1 MDVVVTGIGL
11 VSVLGPLDCSW
22 KRLLAGE
29 SGIRQHQPF
38 IELERQPLALIGTK
52 PADLMTLMR
61 QVLADALQDANL
73 ILPLPDCGIVIG
85 SSRGFQA
92 NWEQLAS
99 GGRSP
104 IEVGRG
110 KKEEGSSAT
119 DSVTDVTDVT
129 DVRKKEEG
137 RSPMEVGR
145 GEKEEEREFS
155 ITDSQCPMPDAQFPM
170 PNAQFSMPNSQFVNF
185 LPHMGAIAAARTIG
199 STGPVLAPMA
209 ACATGLQS
217 IARAVDLIRTGEC
230 QRAIAGAVEAPV
242 TPLTVAG
249 FNRMGALANAG
260 CYPFDENRE
269 GFVLGEGGALFV
281 LESAELAR
289 RRGARIYG
297 RVSGFGLTNDA
308 CHANAPELSGKSA
321 IAAVNQCLK
330 RSNLAATDIDFIHA
344 HGTATELND
353 RQEALLI
360 EKLFHR
366 GVAVSSTKGAT
377 GHTLGASGALGAAFC
392 LMSIKYQMLPP
403 CVGMKKPGF
412 ELDFVRCARSATV
425 RNAVCLSFGFGGQNA
440 AIVLS
445 GDR

>member
-11 VSVLGPLDCSW
+11 VSALGTLDGSW
-22 KRLLAGE
+22 KRLLSGE

-38 IELERQPLALIGTK
+38 IELERRPLALICTK
-52 PADLMTLMR
+52 PVDLITLIR
-61 QVLADALQDANL
+61 QVLIDAVQDANL
-73 ILPLPDCGIVIG
+73 TLPLPDCGIVIG

-92 NWEQLAS
+92 NLELLAS
-99 GGRSP
+99 
-104 IEVGRG
+104 EGRG
-110 KKEEGSSAT
+110 KKEEG
-119 DSVTDVTDVT
+119 
-129 DVRKKEEG
+129 RRKREEGRGKREEGRGKKEED
-137 RSPMEVGR
+137 
-145 GEKEEEREFS
+145 REFS
-155 ITDSQCPMPDAQFPM
+155 ITDSQCQM
-170 PNAQFSMPNSQFVNF
+170 PNAQCPRPNSQFVNF
-185 LPHMGAIAAARTIG
+185 LPHMGAIAAARAIG

-209 ACATGLQS
+209 ACATGIWS

-230 QRAIAGAVEAPV
+230 QRAIAGAVEAPI
-242 TPLTVAG
+242 TPLTLAG
-249 FNRMGALANAG
+249 FSRMGALANNG

-289 RRGARIYG
+289 RRGAKIYG
-297 RVSGFGLTNDA
+297 QISGFGLTNDA
-308 CHANAPELSGKSA
+308 CHANSPVLGGKSA

-330 RSNLAATDIDFIHA
+330 RSNLAAIDIDFIHA

-353 RQEALLI
+353 RHEALLI

-412 ELDFVRCARSATV
+412 ELDFVRCARSAIV

-440 AIVLS
+440 AILLS
-445 GDR
+445 GER

>member
-11 VSVLGPLDCSW
+11 VSALGTLETSW
-22 KRLLAGE
+22 KRLLSGE
-29 SGIRQHQPF
+29 SGIERDQPF
-38 IELERQPLALIGTK
+38 LELERRPLALIGTK
-52 PADLMTLMR
+52 PADLITLIR

-73 ILPLPDCGIVIG
+73 ILPLADCGIAIG

-92 NWEQLAS
+92 NLEQLAS
-99 GGRSP
+99 IGIRQ
-104 IEVGRG
+104 EEEERG
-110 KKEEGSSAT
+110 KKEEERGK
-119 DSVTDVTDVT
+119 
-129 DVRKKEEG
+129 KKEG
-137 RSPMEVGR
+137 RALPIPDYQLP
-145 GEKEEEREFS
+145 
-155 ITDSQCPMPDAQFPM
+155 ITD
-170 PNAQFSMPNSQFVNF
+170 SQFVNF
-185 LPHMGAIAAARTIG
+185 LPHMGAMAAARAIG

-230 QRAIAGAVEAPV
+230 QRAIAGAVEAPI

-281 LESAELAR
+281 LESAELAS
-289 RRGARIYG
+289 RRGAKIYG

-308 CHANAPELSGKSA
+308 CHVNAPALGGKSA

-330 RSNLAATDIDFIHA
+330 RSNLAAVDIDFIHA

-353 RQEALLI
+353 RHEALLI
-360 EKLFHR
+360 QKLFHPR
-366 GVAVSSTKGAT
+366 VAVSSTKGAT
-377 GHTLGASGALGAAFC
+377 GHTLGASGALGVAFC

-403 CVGMKKPGF
+403 CAGMKKPGF
-412 ELDFVRCARSATV
+412 ELDFVRCARSAIV

-445 GDR
+445 AER

>member
-11 VSVLGPLDCSW
+11 VSALGTLETSW
-22 KRLLAGE
+22 KRLLSGE
-29 SGIRQHQPF
+29 SGIERDQPF
-38 IELERQPLALIGTK
+38 LELERRPLALIGTK
-52 PADLMTLMR
+52 PADLITLIR

-73 ILPLPDCGIVIG
+73 ILPLADCGIAIG

-92 NWEQLAS
+92 NLEQLAS
-99 GGRSP
+99 
-104 IEVGRG
+104 VGIRHSEEETA
-110 KKEEGSSAT
+110 KKEEETG
-119 DSVTDVTDVT
+119 
-129 DVRKKEEG
+129 KEKEG
-137 RSPMEVGR
+137 RALPIPDYQLP
-145 GEKEEEREFS
+145 
-155 ITDSQCPMPDAQFPM
+155 ITD
-170 PNAQFSMPNSQFVNF
+170 SQFVNF
-185 LPHMGAIAAARTIG
+185 LPHMGAMAVARAIG

-230 QRAIAGAVEAPV
+230 QRAIAGAVEAPI

-281 LESAELAR
+281 LESAELAS
-289 RRGARIYG
+289 RRGAKIYG

-308 CHANAPELSGKSA
+308 CHVNAPELGGKSA

-330 RSNLAATDIDFIHA
+330 RSNLAAVDIDFIHA

-353 RQEALLI
+353 RHEALLI
-360 EKLFHR
+360 QKLFHP

-377 GHTLGASGALGAAFC
+377 GHTLGASGALGVAFC

-403 CVGMKKPGF
+403 CAGMKKPGF
-412 ELDFVRCARSATV
+412 ELDFVRCARSAIV

-445 GDR
+445 AER

>member
-11 VSVLGPLDCSW
+11 VSALGTRETSW
-22 KRLLAGE
+22 KRLLSGE
-29 SGIRQHQPF
+29 SGIERDQPF
-38 IELERQPLALIGTK
+38 LELERRPLALIGTK
-52 PADLMTLMR
+52 PADLITLIR

-73 ILPLPDCGIVIG
+73 ILPLADCGIAIG

-92 NWEQLAS
+92 NLEQLAS
-99 GGRSP
+99 
-104 IEVGRG
+104 VGIRQEEEETG
-110 KKEEGSSAT
+110 KKEEERGK
-119 DSVTDVTDVT
+119 
-129 DVRKKEEG
+129 KKEG
-137 RSPMEVGR
+137 RALPIPDYQLP
-145 GEKEEEREFS
+145 
-155 ITDSQCPMPDAQFPM
+155 ITD
-170 PNAQFSMPNSQFVNF
+170 SQFVNF
-185 LPHMGAIAAARTIG
+185 LPHMGAMAAARAIG

-230 QRAIAGAVEAPV
+230 QRAIAGAVEAPI

-281 LESAELAR
+281 LESAELAS
-289 RRGARIYG
+289 RRGAKIYG

-308 CHANAPELSGKSA
+308 CHANAPALGGKSA

-330 RSNLAATDIDFIHA
+330 RSNLAAVDIDFIHA

-353 RQEALLI
+353 RHEALLI
-360 EKLFHR
+360 QKLFHP

-377 GHTLGASGALGAAFC
+377 GHTLGASGALGVAFC

-403 CVGMKKPGF
+403 CAGMKKPGF
-412 ELDFVRCARSATV
+412 ELDFVRCARSAIV

-445 GDR
+445 AER

>member
-11 VSVLGPLDCSW
+11 VSALGTLETSW
-22 KRLLAGE
+22 KRLLSGE
-29 SGIRQHQPF
+29 SGIERDQPF
-38 IELERQPLALIGTK
+38 LELERRPLALIGTK
-52 PADLMTLMR
+52 PADLITLIR

-73 ILPLPDCGIVIG
+73 ILPLPDCGIAIG
-85 SSRGFQA
+85 SSRGFQG
-92 NWEQLAS
+92 NLEQLAS
-99 GGRSP
+99 
-104 IEVGRG
+104 VGIGHSEEEIG
-110 KKEEGSSAT
+110 KKEEGIGK
-119 DSVTDVTDVT
+119 
-129 DVRKKEEG
+129 KKEG
-137 RSPMEVGR
+137 RALPIPDYQLP
-145 GEKEEEREFS
+145 
-155 ITDSQCPMPDAQFPM
+155 ITD
-170 PNAQFSMPNSQFVNF
+170 SQFVNF
-185 LPHMGAIAAARTIG
+185 LPHMGAMAVARAIG

-217 IARAVDLIRTGEC
+217 IVRAVDLIRTGEC
-230 QRAIAGAVEAPV
+230 QRAIAGAVEAPI

-281 LESAELAR
+281 LESAELAS
-289 RRGARIYG
+289 RRGAKIYG

-308 CHANAPELSGKSA
+308 CHVMRPDLGGKSA

-330 RSNLAATDIDFIHA
+330 RSNLATVDIDFIHA

-353 RQEALLI
+353 RHEALLI
-360 EKLFHR
+360 QKLFHPR
-366 GVAVSSTKGAT
+366 VAVSSTKGAT
-377 GHTLGASGALGAAFC
+377 GHTLGASGALGVAFC

-403 CVGMKKPGF
+403 CAGMKKPGF
-412 ELDFVRCARSATV
+412 ELDFVRCARSAIV

-445 GDR
+445 AER

>member
-11 VSVLGPLDCSW
+11 VSALGTLETSW
-22 KRLLAGE
+22 KRLLSGE
-29 SGIRQHQPF
+29 SGIERDQPF
-38 IELERQPLALIGTK
+38 LELERRPLALIGAK
-52 PADLMTLMR
+52 PADLITLIR

-73 ILPLPDCGIVIG
+73 ILPLADCGIAIG

-92 NWEQLAS
+92 NLEQLAS
-99 GGRSP
+99 
-104 IEVGRG
+104 VGIRHSEEERGKNEEERG
-110 KKEEGSSAT
+110 KKK
-119 DSVTDVTDVT
+119 D
-129 DVRKKEEG
+129 G
-137 RSPMEVGR
+137 RALP
-145 GEKEEEREFS
+145 
-155 ITDSQCPMPDAQFPM
+155 ITDHQLPITD
-170 PNAQFSMPNSQFVNF
+170 SQFVNF
-185 LPHMGAIAAARTIG
+185 LPHMGAMAAARAIG

-230 QRAIAGAVEAPV
+230 QRAIAGAVEAPI

-281 LESAELAR
+281 LESAELAS
-289 RRGARIYG
+289 RRGAKIYG

-308 CHANAPELSGKSA
+308 CHVNAPDLGGKSA

-330 RSNLAATDIDFIHA
+330 RSNLAAVDIDFIHA

-353 RQEALLI
+353 RHEALLI
-360 EKLFHR
+360 QKLFHP

-403 CVGMKKPGF
+403 CAGMKKPGF
-412 ELDFVRCARSATV
+412 ELDFVRCARSAIV

-440 AIVLS
+440 AIILS
-445 GDR
+445 AER

>member
-11 VSVLGPLDCSW
+11 VSALGTLETSW
-22 KRLLAGE
+22 KKLLSGE
-29 SGIRQHQPF
+29 SGIERDQPF
-38 IELERQPLALIGTK
+38 LELERRPLALIGTK
-52 PADLMTLMR
+52 PADLITLIR

-73 ILPLPDCGIVIG
+73 ILPLADCGIAIG

-92 NWEQLAS
+92 NLEQLAS
-99 GGRSP
+99 
-104 IEVGRG
+104 VGIRHWEEERG
-110 KKEEGSSAT
+110 KKEEERG
-119 DSVTDVTDVT
+119 
-129 DVRKKEEG
+129 KKREG
-137 RSPMEVGR
+137 RALPIPDYQLP
-145 GEKEEEREFS
+145 
-155 ITDSQCPMPDAQFPM
+155 ITD
-170 PNAQFSMPNSQFVNF
+170 SQFVNF
-185 LPHMGAIAAARTIG
+185 LPHMGAMAAARAIG

-209 ACATGLQS
+209 ACATGIWS
-217 IARAVDLIRTGEC
+217 IARAIDLIRTGEC
-230 QRAIAGAVEAPV
+230 QRAIAGAVEAPI

-260 CYPFDENRE
+260 CYPFDEHRE

-289 RRGARIYG
+289 RRGAKIYG

-308 CHANAPELSGKSA
+308 CHVIGPAVGGKSA

-330 RSNLAATDIDFIHA
+330 RSNLAAVDIDFIHA

-353 RQEALLI
+353 RHEALLI
-360 EKLFHR
+360 QKLFHQR
-366 GVAVSSTKGAT
+366 VAVSSTKGAT
-377 GHTLGASGALGAAFC
+377 GHTLGASGALGVAFC

-403 CVGMKKPGF
+403 GAGMKKPAF
-412 ELDFVRCARSATV
+412 ELDFVRCARSAIV

-445 GDR
+445 AER

>member
-11 VSVLGPLDCSW
+11 VSALGTLETSW
-22 KRLLAGE
+22 KRLLSGE
-29 SGIRQHQPF
+29 SGIERDQPF
-38 IELERQPLALIGTK
+38 LELERRPLALIGTK
-52 PADLMTLMR
+52 PADLITLIR

-73 ILPLPDCGIVIG
+73 ILPLPDCGIAIG
-85 SSRGFQA
+85 SSRGFQT
-92 NWEQLAS
+92 NLEQLAS
-99 GGRSP
+99 
-104 IEVGRG
+104 VGIRQEEEERG
-110 KKEEGSSAT
+110 KKEEE
-119 DSVTDVTDVT
+119 
-129 DVRKKEEG
+129 REKKKEG
-137 RSPMEVGR
+137 RALPIPDYQLP
-145 GEKEEEREFS
+145 
-155 ITDSQCPMPDAQFPM
+155 ITH
-170 PNAQFSMPNSQFVNF
+170 SQFVNF
-185 LPHMGAIAAARTIG
+185 LPHMGAMAAARAIG

-230 QRAIAGAVEAPV
+230 QRAIAGAVEAPI

-269 GFVLGEGGALFV
+269 GFVLGEGGALLV
-281 LESAELAR
+281 LESAELAS
-289 RRGARIYG
+289 RRGAKIYG

-308 CHANAPELSGKSA
+308 CHVIAPDRGGKSA

-330 RSNLAATDIDFIHA
+330 RSNLAAVDIDFIHA

-353 RQEALLI
+353 RHEARLI
-360 EKLFHR
+360 QKLFHPR
-366 GVAVSSTKGAT
+366 VAVSSTKGAT
-377 GHTLGASGALGAAFC
+377 GHTLGASGALGVAFC

-403 CVGMKKPGF
+403 GAGMKKPAF
-412 ELDFVRCARSATV
+412 ELDFVRCARSAIV

-445 GDR
+445 AER

>member
-11 VSVLGPLDCSW
+11 VSALGTLETSW
-22 KRLLAGE
+22 KRLLSGE
-29 SGIRQHQPF
+29 SGIEGNQPF
-38 IELERQPLALIGTK
+38 LELERRPLALIGTK
-52 PADLMTLMR
+52 PADLITLIR

-73 ILPLPDCGIVIG
+73 SLPLPDCGIAIG

-92 NWEQLAS
+92 NLEQLAS
-99 GGRSP
+99 
-104 IEVGRG
+104 VGIRHSEEERG
-110 KKEEGSSAT
+110 KKEEERGK
-119 DSVTDVTDVT
+119 
-129 DVRKKEEG
+129 KKEG
-137 RSPMEVGR
+137 RALRIPDYQLP
-145 GEKEEEREFS
+145 
-155 ITDSQCPMPDAQFPM
+155 ITD
-170 PNAQFSMPNSQFVNF
+170 SQFVNF
-185 LPHMGAIAAARTIG
+185 LPHMGAMAAARAIG

-209 ACATGLQS
+209 ACATGIWS

-230 QRAIAGAVEAPV
+230 QRAIAGAVEAPI

-289 RRGARIYG
+289 RRGAKIYG

-308 CHANAPELSGKSA
+308 CHVNAPGLGGKSA

-330 RSNLAATDIDFIHA
+330 RSNLAAVDIDFIHA

-353 RQEALLI
+353 RHEALLI
-360 EKLFHR
+360 QKLFHP

-377 GHTLGASGALGAAFC
+377 GHTLGASGALGVAFC

-403 CVGMKKPGF
+403 CAGMKKPGF
-412 ELDFVRCARSATV
+412 ELDFVRCARSAIV

-445 GDR
+445 AER

>member
-11 VSVLGPLDCSW
+11 VSALGTGETSW
-22 KRLLAGE
+22 KRLLSGE
-29 SGIRQHQPF
+29 SGIERDQPF
-38 IELERQPLALIGTK
+38 LELERRPLALIGTK
-52 PADLMTLMR
+52 PADLITLIR

-73 ILPLPDCGIVIG
+73 ILPLADCGIAIG

-92 NWEQLAS
+92 NLEQLAS
-99 GGRSP
+99 
-104 IEVGRG
+104 VGIRHSEEERG
-110 KKEEGSSAT
+110 KKEEERGN
-119 DSVTDVTDVT
+119 
-129 DVRKKEEG
+129 KKEG
-137 RSPMEVGR
+137 RALPIPDYQLP
-145 GEKEEEREFS
+145 
-155 ITDSQCPMPDAQFPM
+155 ITD
-170 PNAQFSMPNSQFVNF
+170 SQFVNF
-185 LPHMGAIAAARTIG
+185 LPHMGAMAAARAIG

-230 QRAIAGAVEAPV
+230 QRAIAGAVEAPI

-281 LESAELAR
+281 LESAELAS
-289 RRGARIYG
+289 RRGAKIYG

-308 CHANAPELSGKSA
+308 CHVIAPELGGKSA

-330 RSNLAATDIDFIHA
+330 RSNLAAVDIDFIHA

-353 RQEALLI
+353 RHEAQLI
-360 EKLFHR
+360 EKLFHPR
-366 GVAVSSTKGAT
+366 VAVSSTKGAT
-377 GHTLGASGALGAAFC
+377 GHTLGASGALGVAFC

-403 CVGMKKPGF
+403 GAGMKKPAF
-412 ELDFVRCARSATV
+412 ELDFVRCARSAIV

-440 AIVLS
+440 AIVIS
-445 GDR
+445 AER

>member
-11 VSVLGPLDCSW
+11 VSALGTLDCSW
-22 KRLLAGE
+22 KRLLSGE

-38 IELERQPLALIGTK
+38 IELERRPLALIGTK
-52 PADLMTLMR
+52 PVDLMSLIR
-61 QVLADALQDANL
+61 QVLIDAVQDANL
-73 ILPLPDCGIVIG
+73 TLPLRDCGIVIG

-92 NWEQLAS
+92 NLELLAS
-99 GGRSP
+99 
-104 IEVGRG
+104 
-110 KKEEGSSAT
+110 EGSSAT
-119 DSVTDVTDVT
+119 SNVRDVTDG
-129 DVRKKEEG
+129 RKT
-137 RSPMEVGR
+137 EVGR
-145 GEKEEEREFS
+145 SLRELGRGKSQEAREFP
-155 ITDSQCPMPDAQFPM
+155 ITDSHFPI
-170 PNAQFSMPNSQFVNF
+170 PNSQLPITNSQFVNF
-185 LPHMGAIAAARTIG
+185 LPHMGAIAAARAIG

-209 ACATGLQS
+209 ACATGIWS

-230 QRAIAGAVEAPV
+230 QRAIAGAVEAPI
-242 TPLTVAG
+242 TPLTLAG
-249 FNRMGALANAG
+249 FSRMGALANNG

-289 RRGARIYG
+289 RRGAKIYG
-297 RVSGFGLTNDA
+297 RISGFGLTNDA
-308 CHANAPELSGKSA
+308 CHATAPELGGESA

-330 RSNLAATDIDFIHA
+330 RSNLAAIDIDFIHA

-353 RQEALLI
+353 RHEALLI
-360 EKLFHR
+360 EKLFHP

-412 ELDFVRCARSATV
+412 ELDFVRCARSAIV

>member
-11 VSVLGPLDCSW
+11 VSALGTLETSW
-22 KRLLAGE
+22 KRLLSGE
-29 SGIRQHQPF
+29 SGIERDQPF
-38 IELERQPLALIGTK
+38 LELERRPLALIGAK
-52 PADLMTLMR
+52 PADLITLIR

-73 ILPLPDCGIVIG
+73 ILPLPDCGIAIG

-92 NWEQLAS
+92 NLEQLAS
-99 GGRSP
+99 
-104 IEVGRG
+104 VGIRHSEQERG
-110 KKEEGSSAT
+110 KKEGDRGKNKEGTA
-119 DSVTDVTDVT
+119 
-129 DVRKKEEG
+129 
-137 RSPMEVGR
+137 SPIPDYHLP
-145 GEKEEEREFS
+145 
-155 ITDSQCPMPDAQFPM
+155 ITD
-170 PNAQFSMPNSQFVNF
+170 SQFVNF
-185 LPHMGAIAAARTIG
+185 LPHMGAIAAARAIG

-230 QRAIAGAVEAPV
+230 QRAIAGAVEAPI

-281 LESAELAR
+281 LESAELAS
-289 RRGARIYG
+289 RRGAKIYG

-308 CHANAPELSGKSA
+308 CHVNAPTLGGKSA

-330 RSNLAATDIDFIHA
+330 RSNLAAVDIDFIHA

-353 RQEALLI
+353 RHEAQLI
-360 EKLFHR
+360 QKLFHPR
-366 GVAVSSTKGAT
+366 VAVSSTKGAT
-377 GHTLGASGALGAAFC
+377 GHTLGASGALGVAFC

-403 CVGMKKPGF
+403 CAGMKKPGF
-412 ELDFVRCARSATV
+412 ELDFVRCARSAIV

-445 GDR
+445 AER

>member
-11 VSVLGPLDCSW
+11 VSALGTLKTSW
-22 KRLLAGE
+22 KRLLSGE
-29 SGIRQHQPF
+29 SGIDRHQPF
-38 IELERQPLALIGTK
+38 LALEARHLALIGKK
-52 PADLMTLMR
+52 PAGLITLTR
-61 QVLADALQDANL
+61 QVLADALKDANL
-73 ILPLPDCGIVIG
+73 TLPLPDCGIAIG

-92 NWEQLAS
+92 NLELLAS
-99 GGRSP
+99 
-104 IEVGRG
+104 
-110 KKEEGSSAT
+110 EGSSAA
-119 DSVTDVTDVT
+119 DSVTDVTDG
-129 DVRKKEEG
+129 RKT
-137 RSPMEVGR
+137 EVGR
-145 GEKEEEREFS
+145 SRREVGRWKSEDGREFPITDSKFS
-155 ITDSQCPMPDAQFPM
+155 ITD
-170 PNAQFSMPNSQFVNF
+170 SQFVNF
-185 LPHMGAIAAARTIG
+185 LPHMGAIAAARAIG

-230 QRAIAGAVEAPV
+230 QRAIAGAVEAPI
-242 TPLTVAG
+242 TPLTLAG
-249 FNRMGALANAG
+249 FSRMGALANTG

-289 RRGARIYG
+289 RRGAKIYG
-297 RVSGFGLTNDA
+297 RISGFGLTNDA
-308 CHANAPELSGKSA
+308 CHATAPALGGKSA

-330 RSNLAATDIDFIHA
+330 RSNLEAIDIDFIHA

-353 RQEALLI
+353 RHEALLI

-392 LMSIKYQMLPP
+392 LMSVKYQMLPP
-403 CVGMKKPGF
+403 CVGMTKPGF
-412 ELDFVRCARSATV
+412 ELDFVRCARSAIV

-445 GDR
+445 GEC